1 MARRH
6 HQSRPRGP
14 GTSSPA
20 CGALR
25 AMPNPF
31 ASQAPLSSAVGGN
44 AQAQRRNPFASSAPL
59 ASTGASAGS
68 DGALGPAAGPPN
80 TGPPPTSFAGGS
92 AYHAQAH
99 GVAHGG
105 GMYPTPPEMTPPGHL
120 GGSHL
125 AHTSGPQQS
134 GYQTQPQLGAPGAQ
148 FSHSGAVP
156 GQGVS
161 PFAISP
167 AIGAIPNNV
176 SSGSLNAWDTGGSNV
191 GPAGPGAGPGAAQSV
206 AGFVTPAHAGVHG
219 AAPTLFVPASASPE
233 TRNAPGLL
241 DTGRSGLAPPANH
254 AARPMPSVLG
264 VGGSVP
270 GGGAGGGPGGPP
282 PAAPISLR
290 GRERYCS
297 GGAWVGPAPEWP
309 RPPAD
314 ATVAGADVSGVL
326 PKHALIVQHVR
337 RKHAELLRSSAG
349 ARRREVESLD
359 AKLGGMLL
367 FLNAG
372 EGETHISA
380 PVAEALLGLCTAAE
394 QNDTPNVNAYLLHI
408 STHYW
413 EEVSYWFPALKRL
426 VRL

>member
-1 MARRH
+1 
-6 HQSRPRGP
+6 
-14 GTSSPA
+14 
-20 CGALR
+20 
-25 AMPNPF
+25 MPNPF
-31 ASQAPLSSAVGGN
+31 ASQAPLSPAVGGN
-44 AQAQRRNPFASSAPL
+44 AQTQRRNPFASSAPL

-68 DGALGPAAGPPN
+68 DGARGPAAGPPP
-80 TGPPPTSFAGGS
+80 TGPPPTSFAGGAS
-92 AYHAQAH
+92 YPAQGAQTY
-99 GVAHGG
+99 GG
-105 GMYPTPPEMTPPGHL
+105 GMYPTPPDLTPPGHL

-191 GPAGPGAGPGAAQSV
+191 GPAGPGLGPPASAPAA

-241 DTGRSGLAPPANH
+241 DTGRSGVAPPSAQV
-254 AARPMPSVLG
+254 ARAPPSVLG

-270 GGGAGGGPGGPP
+270 GGGAGGVPGGPP

-314 ATVAGADVSGVL
+314 ATVAGADTSGVL

-337 RKHAELLRSSAG
+337 RKHAELLRNSTG
-349 ARRREVESLD
+349 AKRREVESLY
-359 AKLGGMLL
+359 AKLGGMLV

-380 PVAEALLGLCTAAE
+380 PVADALLGLCTAAE
-394 QNDTPNVNAYLLHI
+394 ANDTPNVNAYLLHI

>member
-1 MARRH
+1 
-6 HQSRPRGP
+6 
-14 GTSSPA
+14 
-20 CGALR
+20 
-25 AMPNPF
+25 MPNPF
-31 ASQAPLSSAVGGN
+31 ASQAPLSPAVGGN
-44 AQAQRRNPFASSAPL
+44 AQTQRRNPFASSAPL

-68 DGALGPAAGPPN
+68 DGARGPAAGPPP
-80 TGPPPTSFAGGS
+80 TGPPPTSFAGG
-92 AYHAQAH
+92 APYPAQGAPSY
-99 GVAHGG
+99 GG
-105 GMYPTPPEMTPPGHL
+105 GMYPTPPEMTPPGHQS
-120 GGSHL
+120 GSHL
-125 AHTSGPQQS
+125 AHNSGPQHS
-134 GYQTQPQLGAPGAQ
+134 GYPAQPQMGAQ

-167 AIGAIPNNV
+167 AIQSMIPNNF

-241 DTGRSGLAPPANH
+241 DTGRSGVAPPSAH
-254 AARPMPSVLG
+254 LARAPPSVLG

-337 RKHAELLRSSAG
+337 RKHAELLRNSTGSK
-349 ARRREVESLD
+349 RREVESLD
-359 AKLGGMLL
+359 NKLGGMLV
-367 FLNAG
+367 FLNHG